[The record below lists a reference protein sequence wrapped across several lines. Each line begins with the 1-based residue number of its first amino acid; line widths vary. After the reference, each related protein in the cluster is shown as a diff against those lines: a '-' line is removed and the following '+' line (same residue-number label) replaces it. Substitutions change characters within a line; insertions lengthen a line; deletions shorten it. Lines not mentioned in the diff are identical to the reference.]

1 MSQEQRTEAE
11 KTTDYRQQLHPWC
24 IVQRLPKMQ
33 NRVVARLRRRNDAD
47 DHRRILRQLIPAAQ
61 YTIVFDLSSTETDPK
76 TRAQNDGAIALSPT
90 TTT

>member
-33 NRVVARLRRRNDAD
+33 NRIVARFRRRNDAD
-47 DHRRILRQLIPAAQ
+47 AHQRVLRQLVPSAH
-61 YTIVFDLSSTETDPK
+61 YTIVFDLSSP
-76 TRAQNDGAIALSPT
+76 QNDQETCAQGDKAIALLPT
-90 TTT
+90 TTA